1 MVQHLFELIDDIWFD
16 GILKYLSLEDLTTFS
31 LTSKNA
37 FRLTEE
43 AIIKKTALSFESSLS
58 LSEKAEIENFQRN
71 YQRVKFAED
80 TVLSTGYEIEILK
93 YLKELKFNINHISLE
108 FKNTEDLDVIKGLFP
123 TLSSLQ
129 LTLQYGNYSES
140 FQDDYVI
147 FGKLLPVFVTC
158 FKIAVQEEHF
168 LYILA
173 QFPNLVE
180 LEIDVL
186 TTTPEKNKKKMK
198 GSFRIPQ
205 VKSLTVST
213 EALDELLIFNNLE
226 KLSLNNIS
234 NISFIKTL
242 ITQNAKTLKT
252 VEISECLLD
261 EDFEIPSQL
270 KTLKIFVNECNF
282 ENLFKN
288 QNKLE
293 VVELSMCQI
302 SQNVLDSLV
311 KNNNLKTLC
320 FEHSHFDEDIS
331 ENSDFSKLLSNLKSF
346 QYSENQQQPTKFLEI
361 VYKNLRNV
369 ERLNLGLT
377 DVTLEKVEQLEKL
390 KSLHLE
396 FFEIAE
402 VANSVFFK
410 SENLHELTFENFSP
424 KIVLNFPNTRV
435 LKIRSDLFEFND
447 AKIVLEHLKLLEN
460 LHFFLNDENC
470 FGDTMKTIFEE
481 GNGQC
486 LKFLTVYIQS
496 PFGKIIEF
504 IKEFFKSYVIDE
516 DIARKSFVV
525 VEIDMRTREEPFVK
539 VYHSYKAVY
548 GI

>member
-1 MVQHLFELIDDIWFD
+1 MVEHIFELIEDIWYD
-16 GILKYLSLEDLTTFS
+16 GIFEYLSLEDLEALS
-31 LTSKNA
+31 LTSKYA
-37 FRLTEE
+37 FKLTS
-43 AIIKKTALSFESSLS
+43 KTIAKMSSLNFESSLS

-80 TVLSTGYEIEILK
+80 TVLTTGYEIEILIF
-93 YLKELKFNINHISLE
+93 LKELKFNIDHVSLE
-108 FKNTEDLDVIKGLFP
+108 FKNTEDLDVIKDLFP
-123 TLSSLQ
+123 KLSSLQ

-140 FQDDYVI
+140 FQDDFII
-147 FGKLLPVFVTC
+147 FGKLLPMFVTC

-168 LYILA
+168 LYILG

-186 TTTPEKNKKKMK
+186 TTGPEKGKKKLK
-198 GSFRIPQ
+198 ASYFIPQ

-213 EALDELLIFNNLE
+213 EALDDLLIFKNLE

-234 NISFIKTL
+234 NVSFIRTL
-242 ITQNAKTLKT
+242 ITQNSKTLKV

-288 QNKLE
+288 QKNLE

-302 SQNVLDSLV
+302 SQKVLDSLV
-311 KNNNLKTLC
+311 NNRNLKTLC

-331 ENSDFSKLLSNLKSF
+331 ENSDFSSLLSNLKSF

-377 DVTLEKVEQLEKL
+377 DVTLEKVEKLEKL

-402 VANSVFFK
+402 VAKSVFFK
-410 SENLHELTFENFSP
+410 SENLQELTFENFSP
-424 KIVLNFPNTRV
+424 KIVLNFPNIKV

-460 LHFFLNDENC
+460 LHFFLHDENS
-470 FGDTMKTIFEE
+470 FGDTMRNIFEE
-481 GNGQC
+481 GSGIS

-504 IKEFFKSYVIDE
+504 IKEFFKSYVIDD

-525 VEIDMRTREEPFVK
+525 VEIDLRTRNEPFVK

>member
-1 MVQHLFELIDDIWFD
+1 MVDFLFDLIDDIWYD
-16 GILKYLSLEDLTTFS
+16 GIFKYLSLEDLTTLS
-31 LTSKNA
+31 LTSKYA
-37 FRLTEE
+37 FKLTNET
-43 AIIKKTALSFESSLS
+43 IVKQTTLNFESSLS
-58 LSEKAEIENFQRN
+58 LSEKAEVESFGRN

-80 TVLSTGYEIEILK
+80 TVLSTGYEIEILR

-108 FKNTEDLDVIKGLFP
+108 FKNTEELDVIKELFP
-123 TLSSLQ
+123 KLSSLQ

-147 FGKLLPVFVTC
+147 AGKTLPMFVTC
-158 FKIAVQEEHF
+158 FKISVQEEHF

-186 TTTPEKNKKKMK
+186 TTSPEKVKKQMK
-198 GSFRIPQ
+198 STYFIPQ

-213 EALDELLIFNNLE
+213 YSLDDLLIFKNLE

-234 NISFIKTL
+234 NTSFIKAM
-242 ITQNAKTLKT
+242 ITQNSKTLKS
-252 VEISECLLD
+252 VELSECLLD

-288 QNKLE
+288 QRNLE

-302 SQNVLDSLV
+302 SQQVLDSLV
-311 KNNNLKTLC
+311 NNRNLKTLC

-331 ENSDFSKLLSNLKSF
+331 ENSDFSSLLSNLKSF
-346 QYSENQQQPTKFLEI
+346 KYSENQQQPTKFLEI

-377 DVTLEKVEQLEKL
+377 DVALEKVEKLEKL

-396 FFEIAE
+396 FFEICK

-410 SENLHELTFENFSP
+410 SENLQELTFENFSP
-424 KIVLNFPNTRV
+424 KIVLNFPNTKV
-435 LKIRSDLFEFND
+435 LKIRSDLFEFDD
-447 AKIVLEHLKLLEN
+447 AKIVLQNLELLEN
-460 LHFFLNDENC
+460 LHFFLHDENS
-470 FGDTMKTIFEE
+470 FADTMKNIFEE
-481 GNGQC
+481 GSGKS

-496 PFGKIIEF
+496 PFGKIIDY
-504 IKEFFKSYVIDE
+504 IKEFFKSYVIDD

-525 VEIDMRTREEPFVK
+525 VEIDMRDRVEPFFK
-539 VYHSYKAVY
+539 VHHSYKAVY

>member
-1 MVQHLFELIDDIWFD
+1 MVEHIFELIDDIWYDEIFR
-16 GILKYLSLEDLTTFS
+16 YLSIEDLTTLS
-31 LTSKNA
+31 LTSKYA
-37 FRLTEE
+37 FKLTED
-43 AIIKKTALSFESSLS
+43 AIAKKTTLSFGSSLS

-71 YQRVKFAED
+71 YQKVKFAED
-80 TVLSTGYEIEILK
+80 NVLSTGYEIEILEFLKSLK
-93 YLKELKFNINHISLE
+93 YHITHISME
-108 FKNTEDLDVIKGLFP
+108 FKNTEDLDVIKKLFP
-123 TLSSLQ
+123 TLSSLE

-147 FGKLLPVFVTC
+147 YGKVLPMFVTS

-186 TTTPEKNKKKMK
+186 TTSPEKEMKKMRD
-198 GSFRIPQ
+198 SFYIPQ
-205 VKSLTVST
+205 IKRLTVST
-213 EALDELLIFNNLE
+213 EALDELLIFKNLE
-226 KLSLNNIS
+226 KLCLNNIS
-234 NISFIKTL
+234 NVSFIKTL
-242 ITQNAKTLKT
+242 ITQNSNTLQV
-252 VEISECLLD
+252 VELSECIFD

-288 QNKLE
+288 QQNLE

-302 SQNVLDSLV
+302 SQKLLDSLV

-331 ENSDFSKLLSNLKSF
+331 ENSDFSALLSNLKSF

-377 DVTLEKVEQLEKL
+377 GVTLDKVEKLEKL

-402 VANSVFFK
+402 VASSVFLK
-410 SENLHELTFENFSP
+410 SENLQELSFENFNP
-424 KIVLNFPNTRV
+424 EIVMNFPNTKV

-447 AKIVLEHLKLLEN
+447 AKIVLEHLKFLEN
-460 LHFFLNDENC
+460 LHFFLHDQNSFE
-470 FGDTMKTIFEE
+470 DTMKTIFED
-481 GNGQC
+481 GNGKN

-496 PFGKIIEF
+496 PFEKILDF
-504 IKEFFKSYVIDE
+504 IRRFFKNFAIDE

-525 VEIDMRTREEPFVK
+525 VEIDMRERSSPFVK

>member
-1 MVQHLFELIDDIWFD
+1 MENIFELIDDIWYD
-16 GILKYLSLEDLTTFS
+16 GIFKYLSLDDLTNFS

-37 FRLTEE
+37 FKLTED
-43 AIIKKTALSFESSLS
+43 AIVKDTVLNFESSLS
-58 LSEKAEIENFQRN
+58 LSEKAEVESFQRN

-80 TVLSTGYEIEILK
+80 NILSTGYEIEILK
-93 YLKELKFNINHISLE
+93 YLKLLKFNINHISLE
-108 FKNTEDLDVIKGLFP
+108 FKNIEDLNIIKDLFP
-123 TLSSLQ
+123 KLSSLQ
-129 LTLQYGNYSES
+129 LTLQYGNYHES
-140 FQDDYVI
+140 FQDDYMI
-147 FGKLLPVFVTC
+147 FGKLLPACVTS
-158 FKIAVQEEHF
+158 FKMAVQEEHF
-168 LYILA
+168 LYLLS

-186 TTTPEKNKKKMK
+186 TTSPEKEKKKMK
-198 GSFRIPQ
+198 GSFFIPQ

-226 KLSLNNIS
+226 KLSVNNIS
-234 NISFIKTL
+234 NPAFIKTL
-242 ITQNAKTLKT
+242 ITQNVKTLKV
-252 VEISECLLD
+252 VEISECLL
-261 EDFEIPSQL
+261 EENFQIPSQL
-270 KTLKIFVNECNF
+270 KTLKIFVTECNF
-282 ENLFKN
+282 EVLFKN
-288 QNKLE
+288 QQNLE

-302 SQNVLDSLV
+302 SQKVLDSLV

-331 ENSDFSKLLSNLKSF
+331 ENSDFSALLCNLKSF

-361 VYKNLRNV
+361 VYKNLKNV

-377 DVTLEKVEQLEKL
+377 DVALEKVEKLEKL
-390 KSLHLE
+390 KFLHLE

-410 SENLHELTFENFSP
+410 SENLQELTFENFSP
-424 KIVLNFPNTRV
+424 QIVLNFPNTKV
-435 LKIRSDLFEFND
+435 LKIRSDLFEFSD
-447 AKIVLEHLKLLEN
+447 AKIVLEHLKFLEN
-460 LHFFLNDENC
+460 LHFFLHDENS
-470 FGDTMKTIFEE
+470 FGQTMKTIFEE
-481 GNGQC
+481 GSGQN
-486 LKFLTVYIQS
+486 LKFLTIYIQS

-504 IKEFFKSYVIDE
+504 IKEFFKKFVIDE

-525 VEIDMRTREEPFVK
+525 VEIDMRVREEPYVK